1 MTTVSKPQMTAVER
15 IIFTAG
21 DIFGGGGAALI
32 SVLYLFYLTDIIG
45 IPPAY
50 AGLALLIPKFWDA
63 INDPL
68 MGALS
73 DNARTRW
80 GRRRPFLAVGGSLL
94 IVAMAAIWAPIGGW
108 DSTTAKTLWAIGANL
123 FYTTAATTV
132 AVPYG
137 SMSTEVTTD
146 YEERNRINV
155 MRLAFSTISA
165 ALSTLG
171 GTTLLSLYT
180 SGRITNLELYLLL
193 VGVFG
198 TVFVVPIL
206 TVAIASRERT
216 PIPTRRSGLSLI
228 DVVRPLQHEPF
239 RKLLVLYVCQALTM
253 DVVSALVF
261 YYSLYVVRLNVTVFL
276 GIFITVNLIGFIVVG
291 RLVRTVSKNVLYRAA
306 IPAAL
311 LGALGIGLYPADW
324 PAWGPYL
331 CSMVVAAGICGGVL
345 MSWVMFPDVIDHAEL
360 ATGQRNAGAFA
371 GLMTLIRGLSTAVA
385 VQLIGLMLQFT
396 GYQVPTDYFQPT
408 QPDAVQLGIRATMAG
423 TIIVLMSIGWV
434 VSGRYPLT
442 RPVCEQMQ
450 VELWQQRTAL
460 GLTEESVDD
469 R

>member
-1 MTTVSKPQMTAVER
+1 
-15 IIFTAG
+15 
-21 DIFGGGGAALI
+21 
-32 SVLYLFYLTDIIG
+32 
-45 IPPAY
+45 
-50 AGLALLIPKFWDA
+50 
-63 INDPL
+63 
-68 MGALS
+68 
-73 DNARTRW
+73 
-80 GRRRPFLAVGGSLL
+80 
-94 IVAMAAIWAPIGGW
+94 
-108 DSTTAKTLWAIGANL
+108 
-123 FYTTAATTV
+123 
-132 AVPYG
+132 
-137 SMSTEVTTD
+137 MSTEVTTD

-171 GTTLLSLYT
+171 GTTLLNLYT

-311 LGALGIGLYPADW
+311 LGAWYRAVPGRLAGV
-324 PAWGPYL
+324 GPYL
-331 CSMVVAAGICGGVL
+331 SRWW
-345 MSWVMFPDVIDHAEL
+345 S
-360 ATGQRNAGAFA
+360 
-371 GLMTLIRGLSTAVA
+371 
-385 VQLIGLMLQFT
+385 
-396 GYQVPTDYFQPT
+396 
-408 QPDAVQLGIRATMAG
+408 
-423 TIIVLMSIGWV
+423 
-434 VSGRYPLT
+434 
-442 RPVCEQMQ
+442 RPVSAARAD
-450 VELWQQRTAL
+450 ELRDVPRRRSRRTSPASA
-460 GLTEESVDD
+460 TPARSPV
-469 R
+469 